1 MMRKLC
7 NAFLAAL
14 VVVALGVPAA
24 RAQQSP
30 DQQQT
35 PAQQQSP
42 DQQQAPNQNAA
53 PIPAYRSPLA
63 SDADQSGSDSQLTPD
78 DRSLSGAEDLSPEML
93 STRSYW
99 QPRFDVFGTAD
110 SNPIEVPSGN
120 DWTGG
125 AAVSGRVDVHRISGN
140 SAMNLSYDAGG
151 IFSTDSGVSNG
162 IVQALSFAD
171 KFTFRRSS
179 LSFMDQLSYLPGS
192 AFGFG
197 GLGGLGGSLG
207 GGLSPVFGPGQT
219 ILTGE
224 GQDLGNSFVTEFDM
238 SLTPRSSFT
247 LVGGYYLL
255 HNFNG
260 DLLNSGNPNFRGGYN
275 YQLSPKNTVAV
286 FYTYSGFL
294 YNISSENFST
304 HTAQVS
310 YGRLLTGRLSFQV
323 AAGPQIII
331 SRSQF
336 AGSEAGTVTAAPTTQ
351 LNWALNSSLTWAAG
365 RNRFGLAY
373 YRGANSGSGVLVG
386 SIGDTVT
393 GSITREVSRTFSSG
407 ITGGYSRNNGVAFFT
422 ETPLN
427 QTYDYWYGSASL
439 SHPVGRSLGLTL
451 SYLVQY
457 QNSNTSFCTG
467 PTCGTSIIRN
477 LISFGVGWHERPLLF

>member
-1 MMRKLC
+1 MMRTLC
-7 NAFLAAL
+7 NTFLAAL
-14 VVVALGVPAA
+14 VVAALGVPAA
-24 RAQQSP
+24 RAQQSQDP
-30 DQQQT
+30 QQT
-35 PAQQQSP
+35 P

-63 SDADQSGSDSQLTPD
+63 SDADQNGADSQTTPD

-110 SNPIEVPSGN
+110 SNPSDVPSGN

-125 AAVSGRVDVHRISGN
+125 AAVSGSVTVHRISGN
-140 SAMNLSYDAGG
+140 SALNLSYDAGG
-151 IFSTDSGVSNG
+151 VFSTDSGVSDG
-162 IVQALSFAD
+162 VVQALSFAD
-171 KFTFRRSS
+171 KLTFHRSS
-179 LSFMDQLSYLPGS
+179 LSFIDQLSYLPGS
-192 AFGFG
+192 SFGFG
-197 GLGGLGGSLG
+197 GLGGLGGTIPGAGS

-219 ILTGE
+219 ILSGE
-224 GQDLGNSFVTEFDM
+224 GENLGNSFVTEFDM

-260 DLLNSGNPNFRGGYN
+260 DLLNSGNPNFRAGYN
-275 YQLSPKNTVAV
+275 YQLTHRDTIAV
-286 FYTYSGFL
+286 IYTYSGFL
-294 YNISSENFST
+294 YDSSSENFQT
-304 HTAQVS
+304 HTAQLS
-310 YGRLLTGRLSFQV
+310 YGRILTGRVSFQV

-331 SRSQF
+331 SRTQI
-336 AGSEAGTVTAAPTTQ
+336 AGSEAGTVTAVPTTQ
-351 LNWALNSSLTWAAG
+351 LNWALNSSLNWTGG
-365 RNRFGLAY
+365 RNKFGISY
-373 YRGANSGSGVLVG
+373 YRGANGGSGVLAG
-386 SIGDTVT
+386 SIGDTVS
-393 GSITREVSRTFSSG
+393 GSVTREISRTFSSG
-407 ITGGYSRNNGVAFFT
+407 ISGGYSRNQGVDFFT
-422 ETPLN
+422 GTPLN

-439 SHPVGRSLGLTL
+439 SYPVGRSLGLTF

-457 QNSNTSFCTG
+457 QNSNSAFCTG